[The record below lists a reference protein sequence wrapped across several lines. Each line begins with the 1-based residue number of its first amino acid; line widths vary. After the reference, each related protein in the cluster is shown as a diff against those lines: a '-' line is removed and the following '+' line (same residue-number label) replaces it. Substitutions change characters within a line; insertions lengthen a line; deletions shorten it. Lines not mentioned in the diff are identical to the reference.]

1 MKDCAKMMI
10 DEFIVKLDNDYALF
24 YLKGT
29 ERKIYFKRSF
39 DDSYVLGN
47 VDQGFIVTATQYMVT
62 RIDDRLLHFSNDD
75 GLILFSLQRDK
86 WEVDA

>member
-1 MKDCAKMMI
+1 MKDAANIMI
-10 DEFIVKLDNDYALF
+10 DEFIVRLDNDYALF

-29 ERKIYFKRSF
+29 ERKVYLKRSF
-39 DDSYVLGN
+39 DDSYVLGT
-47 VDQGFIVTATQYMVT
+47 VDQGFLITATNYIINK
-62 RIDDRLLHFSNDD
+62 IDDRLLHFANDD